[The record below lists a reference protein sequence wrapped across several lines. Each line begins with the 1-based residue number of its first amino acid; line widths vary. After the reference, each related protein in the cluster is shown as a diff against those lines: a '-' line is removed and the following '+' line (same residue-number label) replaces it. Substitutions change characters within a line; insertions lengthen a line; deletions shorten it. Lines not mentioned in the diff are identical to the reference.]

1 MSKRTLSWIESY
13 LLDPI
18 VAKITI
24 ELKGPDDMLI
34 KKLKKG
40 KFLYIIAKGECS
52 VDFRRG
58 NLNMQETS

>member
-1 MSKRTLSWIESY
+1 MPKRTLSWIESY

-34 KKLKKG
+34 EKLQEG
-40 KFLYIIAKGECS
+40 ENLYIIAKGECS